1 MNRNRFLLFRYR
13 SIRATTFLLL
23 LAIIAAAVSYTRLHT
38 AQAAEEAAAEE
49 TVPEGVVPFTDEQI
63 EKYGVTIANASGGTL
78 HNYIT
83 LSGEIRLNADKVAHV
98 TLPVKGYAQEI
109 RKNLGDAVTRGE
121 VLATFKSRELA
132 EARAAYV
139 AAQSRLG
146 LAQTA
151 LKREKS
157 LYEQKISPQQDYLDA
172 ERDVAETSISM
183 QAAEQQLRTLG
194 YEDADFKSIGKQSK
208 EAYTR
213 FVLQSPMDGTIIE
226 KHISLGELVTADTT
240 VFIVA
245 DTSNV
250 WADFTVTQA
259 DLARVRVGQ
268 ELTIVSDGG
277 DAPVDETI
285 SYLGPVMNSDTR
297 TALARVVIDNEKGE
311 RVPGQFVTGK
321 ILVDSYDAAVLIPQS
336 AVQTI
341 DGVPSVFAKVDGGFE
356 TRPIKPGRSTDEGIE
371 VLSGLQAGETY
382 ANANTFVIKAQLGK
396 GEAGHEEE

>member
-1 MNRNRFLLFRYR
+1 MNRNRFTLFGYR
-13 SIRATTFLLL
+13 SICATTFLFL
-23 LAIIAAAVSYTRLHT
+23 LAIFAAAVFYTKLHT
-38 AQAAEEAAAEE
+38 VHAAEEAAAEE

-63 EKYGVTIANASGGTL
+63 EKYGVIIATASGGTL
-78 HNYIT
+78 HNYIA

-109 RKNLGDAVTRGE
+109 RKSLGDAVTQGE

-139 AAQSRLG
+139 AAQARLG
-146 LAQTA
+146 IAQTK

-157 LYEQKISPQQDYLDA
+157 LFEQKVSPQQDYLDA

-208 EAYTR
+208 DAYTR
-213 FVLQSPMDGTIIE
+213 FVLQSPMAGTIIE
-226 KHISLGELVTADTT
+226 KHISLGELVAADTT

-245 DTSNV
+245 DTSGV
-250 WADFTVTQA
+250 WADFTVTQD

-268 ELTIVSDGG
+268 KIAVVTDAGNAPTDATVSY
-277 DAPVDETI
+277 V
-285 SYLGPVMNSDTR
+285 GPVMNSDTR
-297 TALARVVIDNEKGE
+297 SALARVVMDNAKGD

-321 ILVDSYDAAVLIPQS
+321 ILVDSYDAAVLVPPS
-336 AVQTI
+336 AVQSV
-341 DGVPSVFAKVDGGFE
+341 DGVPSVFVKVEGGFE
-356 TRPIKPGRSTDEGIE
+356 TRPIKTGRSTDDGLE
-371 VLSGLQAGETY
+371 VVSGLQAGETY
-382 ANANTFVIKAQLGK
+382 ANTNTFVIKAQLGK

>member
-1 MNRNRFLLFRYR
+1 MYRNRFPILGYG
-13 SIRATTFLLL
+13 SICVAL
-23 LAIIAAAVSYTRLHT
+23 LALLAAAVFNAKPHSAY
-38 AQAAEEAAAEE
+38 AAEEAAAEE
-49 TVPEGVVPFTDEQI
+49 TAPEGTVPFTDEQV
-63 EKYGVTIANASGGTL
+63 EKYGVVIATASGGTL
-78 HNYIT
+78 RTYIT
-83 LSGEIRLNADKVAHV
+83 LPGEIRLNADKVSHV

-109 RKNLGDAVTRGE
+109 RKNLGDAVTKGE

-208 EAYTR
+208 DAYTR
-213 FVLQSPMDGTIIE
+213 FVLQSPMDGAIIE
-226 KHISLGELVTADTT
+226 KHISLGELVAADTT
-240 VFIVA
+240 IFIVA

-268 ELTIVSDGG
+268 SITIVSDANS
-277 DAPVDETI
+277 APVDAAI

-297 TALARVVIDNEKGE
+297 TALARVVIDNAKGE
-311 RVPGQFVTGK
+311 RVPGQFITGK
-321 ILVDSYDAAVLIPQS
+321 ILVDSYDAAVLVPQS
-336 AVQTI
+336 AVQTV
-341 DGVPSVFAKVDGGFE
+341 DGVPSVFVKAEGGFE
-356 TRPIKPGRSTDEGIE
+356 TRPIKPGRSAEEGIE
-371 VLSGLQAGETY
+371 VLSGLQAGELY